1 MSTRVRSRAA
11 ASNTALHL
19 VATQSLQ
26 GEKSIDAQKLRVY
39 NRSGESFLSFDVAEF
54 DPSERTL
61 QKLFEDLA
69 VQSGTGFWLKPYR
82 GVPSAAALPQFDL
95 VFLDEECRVIQQIES
110 YSSPSERPLTGATSV
125 LVLPARTVVALQIKP
140 GNQLAICASKEME
153 RLLGLLSSPICAA
166 SVAHRTETAA
176 EEPQKRDDSAAPLS
190 QDHPQEL
197 QLAVHRQ
204 SDGKT
209 ESQGRKKNLF
219 KVRLLQWLFPDRSG
233 RRKAGRH
240 PLPGLIA
247 YHWTGGTPQANN
259 LGDMSKTGFYLLT
272 EERPFLGS
280 LILMTLQRTGTNGE
294 NCGDSIAVHAKVV
307 RLGPDGVGFAF
318 VMPRSANWNSGNR
331 QDENGATQKSLEEF
345 LKQLNLPQCV

>member
-1 MSTRVRSRAA
+1 MGTRVRGRAA
-11 ASNTALHL
+11 PLNTALHL
-19 VATQSLQ
+19 VSTQSLQ
-26 GEKSIDAQKLRVY
+26 REKDIDAQKLRVY
-39 NRSGESFLSFDVAEF
+39 NRSGESFLSLDVALF

-82 GVPSAAALPQFDL
+82 GVPSAAALPHFDL
-95 VFLDEECRVIQQIES
+95 VFLDEQCRIIQQIES
-110 YSSPSERPLTGATSV
+110 YSSPSERPLKGAASV
-125 LVLPARTVVALQIKP
+125 LVLPARTVFASQIKT

-153 RLLGLLSSPICAA
+153 RLLGLLSSPICVA
-166 SVAHRTETAA
+166 SVAHRTETPA
-176 EEPQKRDDSAAPLS
+176 EEPQKIDDSIAPRS
-190 QDHPQEL
+190 QDHPQQL
-197 QLAVHRQ
+197 QLAVHHQGDRE
-204 SDGKT
+204 T

-233 RRKAGRH
+233 RRGAGRH
-240 PLPGLIA
+240 PLPSLIA

-272 EERPFLGS
+272 EERPFPGS

-294 NCGDSIAVHAKVV
+294 NCGDSIAVHSKVV

-318 VMPRSANWNSGNR
+318 VMPRSANSKSGNR
-331 QDENGATQKSLEEF
+331 QDENGANQKSLEEF